1 MIYTKD
7 GSFAGQGSFLDAVN
21 QRIDALQMSTGVYLD
36 SAADIYIV
44 PDRASYRALATG
56 KASIVEFSDAFYSSH
71 ERRIYVRSSDQI
83 WENYA
88 DIVLHEYLHWYLDEL
103 FLSTPLWFHEGLATR
118 YAKQMGP
125 ERYLYFV
132 RERFWGNK
140 MDLFDLAYRYPAEQ
154 RDWNMYY
161 LSSFFATKYMQDK
174 DPAAWNAFWK
184 IAADNHRDGRKTRFT
199 TAFASS
205 YRSSLYAFN
214 LEFAA
219 HSRKQ
224 AWIYLIVGANSA
236 IFALLP
242 FVLLIAWLKRRQRLR
257 ALPELELPE
266 EEAVPEEEADSETP

>member
-1 MIYTKD
+1 MIYTRD
-7 GSFAGQGSFLDAVN
+7 GNFSGRGSFLTTVN

-36 SAADIYIV
+36 QLADIYIV
-44 PDRASYRALATG
+44 PDRASYKALATG
-56 KASIVEFSDAFYSSH
+56 KASIVEFSDAFYSSR

-88 DIVLHEYLHWYLDEL
+88 DIVLHEYVHWYLDEL

-118 YAKQMGP
+118 YANQMGP

-140 MDLFDLAYRYPAEQ
+140 MDLFELAYSYPAEQ
-154 RDWNMYY
+154 RDWQMYY
-161 LSSFFATKYMQDK
+161 LSSFFAAKYMQDK

-184 IAADNHRDGRKTRFT
+184 TAADNHQKGRKTLFT
-199 TAFASS
+199 TAFANS

-214 LEFAA
+214 LDFAA
-219 HSRKQ
+219 HSRRQ
-224 AWIYLIVGANSA
+224 AWIYLVIGANSV

-242 FVLLIAWLKRRQRLR
+242 FVLLIAWLRRRKRMH

-266 EEAVPEEEADSETP
+266 EEAVPEEEADSETT